1 VSLSEGTA
9 DDASFAWANRV
20 ASAGRLAAGCSV
32 ALLAMLLHLRLL
44 TDPQLP
50 VLFGAGV
57 FEAVVNQPHPLARR
71 LAGSY
76 RRLYTVSLSLDLLAL
91 AVVAYSMGGIENQ
104 LIFVLFL
111 FCIALAGATAGR
123 VSAYWAAFLSSL
135 ATIGLALLGAAGLV
149 SPTSPA
155 IATPATDP
163 GLVVS
168 IHVFCFF
175 LFALFMGIPS
185 ARLLRVMWRYSRA
198 EGEMR
203 AKEDELVQQAFHDP
217 LTGIANRALF
227 LQHLG
232 HALQRA
238 KRQEETLAVL
248 FIDLDR
254 FKQVNDTLGH
264 AAGDALLIAVTR
276 RLRNGLRAEDTF
288 ARFGGDEFMILIE
301 HVQRAETVV
310 ALANDIVEA
319 LRSPFDIKGH
329 EVTTGASV
337 GIALETPLGTSL
349 EASDLLRHA
358 DIAVHRAKGEGRS
371 CTVTFDGSMN
381 QHVVERASLEE
392 DLRHA
397 IARDQLRLVYQPLV
411 QAGTGRLVGAEALVR
426 WRHPAR
432 GLLLPTDFIWL
443 AEETGLLIS
452 MGEWILQQA
461 CLQARDWNIRDP
473 KNAPLTVSVNLSG
486 RQFQQRNFL
495 QQVTSVLRDT
505 HVDPTWMEL
514 EITETTMMQDV
525 ESAISVLE
533 ALRQLGVRLA
543 IDDFG
548 TGYSSLSYV
557 RHFAVDTLKVDQ
569 GFIQGLGKD
578 TVASAI
584 VEAVTTLAHA
594 LGSTVTAEGIETAE
608 QLDAIRTLGCD
619 LAQGN
624 YFSEPLPAEQF
635 RALLSA
641 ERRPVLLAGAMVA

>member
-1 VSLSEGTA
+1 
-9 DDASFAWANRV
+9 
-20 ASAGRLAAGCSV
+20 
-32 ALLAMLLHLRLL
+32 
-44 TDPQLP
+44 
-50 VLFGAGV
+50 
-57 FEAVVNQPHPLARR
+57 
-71 LAGSY
+71 
-76 RRLYTVSLSLDLLAL
+76 
-91 AVVAYSMGGIENQ
+91 
-104 LIFVLFL
+104 
-111 FCIALAGATAGR
+111 
-123 VSAYWAAFLSSL
+123 
-135 ATIGLALLGAAGLV
+135 
-149 SPTSPA
+149 
-155 IATPATDP
+155 
-163 GLVVS
+163 
-168 IHVFCFF
+168 
-175 LFALFMGIPS
+175 
-185 ARLLRVMWRYSRA
+185 
-198 EGEMR
+198 
-203 AKEDELVQQAFHDP
+203 
-217 LTGIANRALF
+217 
-227 LQHLG
+227 
-232 HALQRA
+232 
-238 KRQEETLAVL
+238 
-248 FIDLDR
+248 
-254 FKQVNDTLGH
+254 
-264 AAGDALLIAVTR
+264 
-276 RLRNGLRAEDTF
+276 
-288 ARFGGDEFMILIE
+288 
-301 HVQRAETVV
+301 
-310 ALANDIVEA
+310 
-319 LRSPFDIKGH
+319 
-329 EVTTGASV
+329 
-337 GIALETPLGTSL
+337 
-349 EASDLLRHA
+349 
-358 DIAVHRAKGEGRS
+358 
-371 CTVTFDGSMN
+371 
-381 QHVVERASLEE
+381 
-392 DLRHA
+392 
-397 IARDQLRLVYQPLV
+397 
-411 QAGTGRLVGAEALVR
+411 VR